1 METTR
6 ENDETIETTREN
18 DEIMENT
25 RENDETMEA
34 IRENDETMQVGEIR
48 MAGDDG
54 EIRMAGD
61 DGENNMT
68 GDETAGVNQDEVLF
82 EMVNE
87 STFKSL
93 FNNEQDLC
101 EQLPRTIHIMRSLNR
116 KVMFVYPDGIK
127 NNLTSEIWH

>member
-1 METTR
+1 
-6 ENDETIETTREN
+6 
-18 DEIMENT
+18 
-25 RENDETMEA
+25 
-34 IRENDETMQVGEIR
+34 
-48 MAGDDG
+48 MAGNDG

-101 EQLPRTIHIMRSLNR
+101 EQLPRTIHIMRSL
-116 KVMFVYPDGIK
+116 KTEKLCLSTLMALKQPDLRNMALK
-127 NNLTSEIWH
+127 NFFHHTRQGVK